1 VRRDLVSD
9 AFEGKMTVISR
20 IIHFVKTG
28 IWEIRLKDLSPIQAF
43 LIKYLRVILLASRGF
58 IRDHCQKTASVLTYF
73 SLLNL
78 VPVVAV
84 AFAIAKGFG
93 LEKLIEKQILQIA
106 DKANW
111 QADITTQIISFSNKL
126 LEQAKGGLI
135 AGIGVILL
143 FWTVISILGKIEDS
157 LNEIWEVKKS
167 RTLVRKFSDY
177 ITMMVIG
184 PVLFVISS
192 SSTVLVAS
200 QVKIFVNRIAL
211 LGVFSKI
218 ILLLLNLLP
227 YVSIWALLTMLYL
240 IMPNTRIPL
249 RSGILG
255 GIAAGTITQ
264 IVQWIYIKFQIGVA
278 SYGALYG
285 SFAAL
290 PLFLAWLQMSWMIVL
305 FGAEIAYAHEHYET
319 FGFHP
324 DYSRISLSSKKLLV
338 LRIFHLLT
346 KKFSLGQKP
355 LSASQIANAL
365 EIPDRLVRQLLHEL
379 SDVGLV
385 VEIAKGIKGEIAFQ
399 PGRTIE
405 NITVKFALDEYEK
418 YGIAKIPANQSEEAE
433 KISSFLKDISDTIEK
448 SPGNVTLKEI

>member
-1 VRRDLVSD
+1 
-9 AFEGKMTVISR
+9 
-20 IIHFVKTG
+20 
-28 IWEIRLKDLSPIQAF
+28 
-43 LIKYLRVILLASRGF
+43 
-58 IRDHCQKTASVLTYF
+58 
-73 SLLNL
+73 
-78 VPVVAV
+78 
-84 AFAIAKGFG
+84 
-93 LEKLIEKQILQIA
+93 
-106 DKANW
+106 
-111 QADITTQIISFSNKL
+111 
-126 LEQAKGGLI
+126 
-135 AGIGVILL
+135 
-143 FWTVISILGKIEDS
+143 
-157 LNEIWEVKKS
+157 
-167 RTLVRKFSDY
+167 
-177 ITMMVIG
+177 MMVIG

-192 SSTVLVAS
+192 SATVLVAS

-264 IVQWIYIKFQIGVA
+264 IVQWIYIKFQIGAA

-290 PLFLAWLQMSWMIVL
+290 PLFLAWIQMSWMIVL

-324 DYSRISLSSKKLLV
+324 DYSQISLSSKKLLV

-346 KKFSLGQKP
+346 KKFSLGEKA
-355 LSASQIANAL
+355 LSASQIANTL
-365 EIPDRLVRQLLHEL
+365 EIPVRLVRQLLHEL

-405 NITVKFALDEYEK
+405 NITVKIALDEYEK
-418 YGIAKIPANQSEEAE
+418 HGIVKIPENQSDEAE

-448 SPGNVTLKEI
+448 SPGNVTLKGI